1 MLRKLNKDFCN
12 ALEQV
17 CKKNTTLNDTLK
29 KYETLKELVA
39 QKQLSLQ
46 AGADDSM
53 ETLLAIS
60 ATFID
65 NNLNLNEIYLLLAIK
80 ASTEAKQHLLSD
92 EICSF
97 DAGLSLL
104 LLG

>member
-17 CKKNTTLNDTLK
+17 CKKNITLNDTLK
-29 KYETLKELVA
+29 KYETLQELVA
-39 QKQLSLQ
+39 QKQLSQ

-53 ETLLAIS
+53 ESLLATS
-60 ATFID
+60 TAFID